1 MVHRLAVFEQQQG
14 GDGGDLV
21 ALGQLRD
28 LIDVDLAEGDLRVLL
43 GQLFHHGGKHR
54 AGPHQAAQKSS
65 STGAED
71 WVTFVSKFSWL
82 MVVIAIITL
91 PFGVSV
97 FVGFMYS
104 QTYGVLL

>member
-1 MVHRLAVFEQQQG
+1 MAGTHPQVTLQG
-14 GDGGDLV
+14 
-21 ALGQLRD
+21 
-28 LIDVDLAEGDLRVLL
+28 
-43 GQLFHHGGKHR
+43 
-54 AGPHQAAQKSS
+54 HQAAQKSS

-97 FVGFMYS
+97 FVGFSIARLMAFYCDLRTVFS
-104 QTYGVLL
+104 NI